1 MKFMKIDQAYFM
13 SKTLLL
19 VLFLFC
25 FVVSCEK
32 TNKAT
37 NPLDDVL
44 ASENIKIKRVI
55 DSLDQY
61 EVQIKFTQ
69 INRDNDSIIFKDYDF
84 QVDDNNYFY
93 PASTVKFPIA
103 VMAMEKLNQLDSLN
117 KDARFYIEGDT
128 VETTFATDVSKIFAV
143 SDNQANNRLLE
154 FLGQDALNRNLEQK
168 GISPIR
174 ISHRLSVENADEI
187 TTKPLIIYLNDSTT
201 AALEGSINTTPKP
214 LKINKIEK
222 GIGYIIDD
230 SLMQEPFSF
239 ALKNYYP
246 INAQH
251 AVLKRI
257 IFPKAFSENE
267 RFKLN
272 DEQRK
277 FILEAMHTLPK
288 ELGYDPIEYYDSYVK
303 FFMFGDNKEYMPEY
317 IKIYNK
323 VGYAYG
329 TLTDCAYILDSKN
342 KVEFMLTA
350 TILVNKNGIFN
361 DNIYEYDDIGIPFL
375 AELGRQVYNYELNKS
390 LIKNLGR

>member
-1 MKFMKIDQAYFM
+1 MKFMKIDQACFM

-19 VLFLFC
+19 VLCLFC

-37 NPLDDVL
+37 NPLAHVL

-117 KDARFYIEGDT
+117 KDTRFYIEGDT
-128 VETTFATDVSKIFAV
+128 VETTFAADVSKIFAV

-168 GISPIR
+168 GISQVR
-174 ISHRLSVENADEI
+174 ISHRLSAENADEI

-201 AALEGSINTTPKP
+201 AAMEGSINTSPKP

-251 AVLKRI
+251 ATLKRI
-257 IFPKAFSENE
+257 IIPEAFSENE

-288 ELGYDPIEYYDSYVK
+288 KVGYDPIEYYDSYVK
-303 FFMFGDNKEYMPEY
+303 FFMFGDNKEDMPEY

-375 AELGRQVYNYELNKS
+375 AELGREIYKFERNRKKY
-390 LIKNLGR
+390 

>member
-1 MKFMKIDQAYFM
+1 VKFMKIDQACFM

-19 VLFLFC
+19 VLCLFC

-69 INRDNDSIIFKDYDF
+69 INRNNDGIIFKDYDF
-84 QVDDNNYFY
+84 QVDDKNYFY

-103 VMAMEKLNQLDSLN
+103 IMAMEKLNQLDSLN
-117 KDARFYIEGDT
+117 KDTRFYIEGDT

-154 FLGQDALNRNLEQK
+154 FLGQDAINRNLKQK
-168 GISPIR
+168 GVSQVR
-174 ISHRLSVENADEI
+174 ISHRLSAENADEI

-201 AALEGSINTTPKP
+201 STLEGSINTSPKP

-222 GIGYIIDD
+222 GIGYIIND

-239 ALKNYYP
+239 ALKNFYP

-257 IFPKAFSENE
+257 IIPEAFSENE
-267 RFKLN
+267 RFKLS

-288 ELGYDPIEYYDSYVK
+288 KVGYDPIEYYDSYVK
-303 FFMFGDNKEYMPEY
+303 FFMFGDNKKDMPEY

-390 LIKNLGR
+390 EN